1 MKKILTVLGAV
12 AVLASCNKEATGY
25 TINGETKGL
34 TNGTK
39 VYIEKIDIATG
50 TTVAI
55 DSTEI
60 KDNAFTFK
68 GAAESLDQNFFSF
81 GKEPGKLPFVL
92 ENGKIVV
99 QYDNEKAE
107 NSSVTGTKNNDEYT
121 AFSKKVDELEKALFQ
136 YQGDNQEAFKQANEA
151 QDQAKK
157 DAIINGYMALA
168 EKYDEY
174 VEDYIDT
181 NTNSFTTLVY
191 LSKTVGTGQYIKEEL
206 VEKFNKFDETLKNTT
221 VAKAFKTAL
230 DAIPDAKVKI
240 GDKAPDFSAP
250 SPEGKEISLK
260 ESLGKL
266 TIIDFWASWCGPCR
280 TENPNVVA
288 LYEEYHPKGLN
299 IIGVSLD
306 KDKAKWIEAIAKDKL
321 TWNQIS
327 NLKFWEEPI
336 AQTYEVRAIPATYL
350 LDENGV
356 VIAKNLRGKKLRA
369 KVQEILNK

>member
-1 MKKILTVLGAV
+1 
-12 AVLASCNKEATGY
+12 S
-25 TINGETKGL
+25 
-34 TNGTK
+34 
-39 VYIEKIDIATG
+39 
-50 TTVAI
+50 
-55 DSTEI
+55 
-60 KDNAFTFK
+60 
-68 GAAESLDQNFFSF
+68 SL
-81 GKEPGKLPFVL
+81 
-92 ENGKIVV
+92 
-99 QYDNEKAE
+99 Y
-107 NSSVTGTKNNDEYT
+107 Y
-121 AFSKKVDELEKALFQ
+121 
-136 YQGDNQEAFKQANEA
+136 FKQTYYLTLAYEIWA
-151 QDQAKK
+151 WSG
-157 DAIINGYMALA
+157 GY
-168 EKYDEY
+168 
-174 VEDYIDT
+174 
-181 NTNSFTTLVY
+181 
-191 LSKTVGTGQYIKEEL
+191 
-206 VEKFNKFDETLKNTT
+206 
-221 VAKAFKTAL
+221 FKTAL

-336 AQTYEVRAIPATYL
+336 AQNYEVRAIPATYL

-369 KVQEILNK
+369 KVQEILDK